1 MSFNEQ
7 KIQRRKWTD
16 EERKNTLTSCG
27 SKCARCGKKLTLK
40 TLTMDHV
47 VPISKGGENTLDNL
61 VALCQPCNSRKANKF
76 CWPKGYYM
84 ALMNTNKL
92 HRTDNYV
99 RRWASLNIT
108 NDNLIE
114 FPLIAECTSFKV
126 DISVN
131 SSKSF
136 VPQFI
141 KDIVE
146 LNPETIKQYMKA
158 LGFTKEDFLRTVP
171 KPEELYSVY
180 GVKSYDGD
188 TVYSVYT
195 VQYVNNV
202 IFISEVIS
210 TNGTTSKIVPLGVLN
225 SFCEVYQFYKVDTII
240 VRTQNT
246 NTTDFIFESFRRG
259 AATTKVHGNYNKGT
273 AVCIDGIEQ
282 WFNPDNIFAFKIYDR
297 ATESIIDAKRSISKS
312 VNKD

>member
-16 EERKNTLTSCG
+16 EEKKNTLTSCS

-47 VPISKGGENTLDNL
+47 VPISKGGENILDNL
-61 VALCQPCNSRKANKF
+61 VALCQTCNSRKANKF

-92 HRTDNYV
+92 HRVDEYA
-99 RRWASLNIT
+99 RRWVSLNIT

-114 FPLIAECTSFKV
+114 YPLIAECTSCKV
-126 DISVN
+126 DIGVD
-131 SSKSF
+131 SSKIF

-146 LNPETIKQYMKA
+146 LNHETIKQYMRA
-158 LGFTKEDFLRTVP
+158 LGFTKEDFLHTVP
-171 KPEELYSVY
+171 NSEQLYSVY
-180 GVKSYDGD
+180 GVKSYDGE

-195 VQYVNNV
+195 VQYINNI
-202 IFISEVIS
+202 IFISEVTS
-210 TNGTTSKIVPLGVLN
+210 TNGITSKIVPLAVLN
-225 SFCEVYQFYKVDTII
+225 SFCEVYQFYNVDTIV

-246 NTTDFIFESFRRG
+246 NTANFIFESFRRDV
-259 AATTKVHGNYNKGT
+259 ATTRVYGGYNKGT
-273 AVCIDGIEQ
+273 AVLIDGVEP
-282 WFNPDNIFAFKIYDR
+282 WFNPDNIFAFKIYDKVQ
-297 ATESIIDAKRSISKS
+297 ESIIDAKKSISSKL
-312 VNKD
+312 D